1 MALASRATFFPRR
14 RALLRL
20 AFRLPGED
28 WLGSLASF
36 LDLGP
41 IALAMA
47 FWRLLACST
56 DFVSTKMVSS

>member
-41 IALAMA
+41 IAFTMA
-47 FWRLLACST
+47 LRRLLACSK
-56 DFVSTKMVSS
+56 DFISASMASS